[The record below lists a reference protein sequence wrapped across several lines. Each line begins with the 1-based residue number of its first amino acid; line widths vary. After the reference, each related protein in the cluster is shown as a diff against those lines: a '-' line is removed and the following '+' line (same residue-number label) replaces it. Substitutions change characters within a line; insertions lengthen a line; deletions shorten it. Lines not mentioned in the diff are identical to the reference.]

1 MRKRYTFRCPVCAKH
16 FAYDRIGEPC
26 CTGPSESSD
35 DHEMT
40 VMRLVKVDQINIPE
54 VVGAAL
60 ANGPLILET
69 QE

>member
-1 MRKRYTFRCPVCAKH
+1 
-16 FAYDRIGEPC
+16 
-26 CTGPSESSD
+26 
-35 DHEMT
+35 MT